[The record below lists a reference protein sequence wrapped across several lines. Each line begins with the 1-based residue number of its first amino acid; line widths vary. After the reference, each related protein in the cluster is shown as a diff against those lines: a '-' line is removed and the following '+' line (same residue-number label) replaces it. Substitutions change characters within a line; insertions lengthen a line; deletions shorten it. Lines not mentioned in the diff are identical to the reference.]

1 MSKKPHKILF
11 VSLFP
16 PRVGGLALQSDTLAR
31 RLEQEGMTVVR
42 VNAHYEARSRSV
54 GGKMGKGV
62 RQVLA
67 VHGACEDHVR
77 EVDRVLV
84 AGCSWWGFMPVVV
97 ALLVAQWHKKPVS
110 VLYHGGAA
118 PRFLRRHHRWVR
130 PLLRRA
136 DIVAVTS
143 RWLQEIFRNYGIET
157 AVVPPIIESESV
169 RPKGANGRGPTLLS
183 NRYLEP
189 LYDVATILEAFSTVQ
204 AACPGAELVIAGTGS
219 QQSALQEFATRRG
232 LNVTFVGHVTKEGMA
247 QLLAGADLYISAA
260 RVDNLPTSVLEA
272 MRAGTMVIATPVGEL
287 SHLIVHGTH
296 GLFFEPGSAESL
308 AKTVLFTLAHEDLCR
323 RCRHQARELAASF
336 TWDRVRPHYLNLLG
350 VCSSVPVQPGIACV
364 DGASVV
370 S

>member
-1 MSKKPHKILF
+1 MSKKPHKVLF

-31 RLEQEGMTVVR
+31 RLEQEGVTVVP
-42 VNAHYEARSRSV
+42 VNAHYEAPSEGV
-54 GGKMGKGV
+54 CGKMWKGM
-62 RQVLA
+62 RQVLTLIR
-67 VHGACEDHVR
+67 ACEARVR

-84 AGCSWWGFMPVVV
+84 AGCSWWGFMPVAA
-97 ALLVAQWHKKPVS
+97 ALLLAQRHKKPVS

-118 PRFLRRHHRWVR
+118 PRFLRLHHQWVR

-143 RWLQEIFRNYGIET
+143 RWLQQVFRNYGIET
-157 AVVPPIIESESV
+157 AVVPPIIEGEPV
-169 RPKGANGRGPTLLS
+169 RANDPNGRGPTLLS

-189 LYDVATILEAFSTVQ
+189 LYDVGIILEAFSAVQ
-204 AACPGAELVIAGTGS
+204 AACPGAKLVIAGTGS
-219 QQSALQEFATRRG
+219 QQSALQEYATRRG

-247 QLLAGADLYISAA
+247 QLLAAADLYISAA

-287 SHLIVHGTH
+287 PHLMVHGTH

-308 AKTVLFTLAHEDLCR
+308 AKTVLYALAHEDLCR

-336 TWDRVRPHYLNLLG
+336 TWERVRPHYLNLLG
-350 VCSSVPVQPGIACV
+350 ERRSVPVRPGIARV